1 MKLKKRIY
9 ILVLGCVLM
18 NFQCED
24 SGNDDAMIISCGI
37 EVVNDSVLYE
47 SAESSYF
54 GVLDSN
60 LEGNCLSVTISSSG
74 CDASTWGLTL
84 IDSETITESLPPQ
97 RELRLIFYNNEAC
110 LAVLE
115 KEEIF
120 DLVALQVEGANEVV
134 LNIEGLPESILY
146 TY

>member
-1 MKLKKRIY
+1 MKFKKRIY

-24 SGNDDAMIISCGI
+24 SSNDDSMEISCGI
-37 EVVNDSVLYE
+37 EVVNDSILYE

-54 GVLDSN
+54 GVLNYN
-60 LEGNCLSVTISSSG
+60 LEGDCLSVTISSSG
-74 CDASTWGLTL
+74 CSASTWGLTL

-97 RELRLIFYNNEAC
+97 RDLRLIFYNNEAC

-120 DLVALQVEGANEVV
+120 DLVALQVHGTNEVV
-134 LNIEGLPESILY
+134 LNIEGFPESILY